1 MEMSKLQI
9 RAKVLSVVSQIKSL
23 GEYNEKELKK
33 LYSELEVIEDKETL
47 FDIFVKEFIKMDE
60 NEYIFAS
67 CIIKDLIDTNYMQD
81 KVFEILKSNNY
92 SDDAKYKLVQMLRI
106 SGSSFDYNVVP
117 QYFENPEEIIDSDT
131 KKLLEKA
138 VINPESMLDFLDF
151 VAAVPA
157 KDRNILLESLKID
170 YAGDMLANII
180 YPILYADFDD
190 DFKLNAISILAE
202 SKSSLA
208 IAPFN
213 YLIETSSNEEIISEC
228 KTGLKKLKLA
238 GANEEKEK
246 EYFKNIIKNTELSD
260 LFTTIPDGQGN
271 QAILI
276 SRINKSTEKI
286 SISAVVTN
294 DRFGII
300 DCFGFYEISKNEF
313 SKILS
318 KFYQSEGKYIV
329 EKDYVKAQIEN
340 AINLTI
346 KNKRTFPYEFICW
359 NVLTKDIEYENFDTA
374 KFVEE
379 EIEANKTT
387 KETIL
392 DILTKEYSFRWY
404 IKSDENSALKN
415 LVDKIYEEVPS
426 IEDINTL
433 VKSELENIFDEET
446 KNTWKNRLT
455 HCIYLLYNND
465 KKTDSEIFK
474 SILQKE
480 EHFNIF
486 KSILVQRSI
495 FNHFFMLKEA
505 AKENILT
512 TNIFRKK
519 EAEKNKI
526 DTKKVQNIIE
536 LLKKNWINE

>member
-329 EKDYVKAQIEN
+329 EKDYVKAQIES

-379 EIEANKTT
+379 KIEADKTT

-404 IKSDENSALKN
+404 IKSDENTALKN

-433 VKSELENIFDEET
+433 VKSKLENIFDEET
-446 KNTWKNRLT
+446 KNTWENRLT

-474 SILQKE
+474 SILQNE

>member
-23 GEYNEKELKK
+23 REYNEKELKK

-67 CIIKDLIDTNYMQD
+67 CIIKDLVDTNYMQD

-106 SGSSFDYNVVP
+106 SGSTFDYNVIP
-117 QYFENPEEIIDSDT
+117 QYFENPEDIIDTDT

-157 KDRNILLESLKID
+157 KDRNVLLESLKID

-190 DFKLNAISILAE
+190 EFKLNAISILAE

-213 YLIETSSNEEIISEC
+213 YLIETSSNEEIVNEC

-246 EYFKNIIKNTELSD
+246 EYFKNIVKNTELSD

-276 SRINKSTEKI
+276 SRINKSTDKI

-294 DRFGII
+294 DILGII

-313 SKILS
+313 SKILG
-318 KFYQSEGKYIV
+318 KFYQSEGKYTI
-329 EKDYVKAQIEN
+329 EKHYIKSQIEK
-340 AINLTI
+340 AIDLTI

-359 NVLTKDIEYENFDTA
+359 NVLTKDIETEDFDITEYINEKIVA
-374 KFVEE
+374 D
-379 EIEANKTT
+379 KTT

-404 IKSDENSALKN
+404 IKADENTALKN
-415 LVDKIYEEVPS
+415 VVEKIYNEEPS
-426 IEDINTL
+426 IEDLNAI
-433 VKSELENIFDEET
+433 VKSELENIFDDET
-446 KNTWKNRLT
+446 QNIWKNRLM
-455 HCIYLLYNND
+455 HCIYLLHNND

-486 KSILVQRSI
+486 KSILIQRSI
-495 FNHFFMLKEA
+495 FNHFFMLKET
-505 AKENILT
+505 AKESILT